1 MKGSFQA
8 IGLVAQV
15 IDLDTDFLHS
25 ILGVDGVDS
34 ALLQLG
40 SQTRYTKP
48 WG

>member
-34 ALLQLG
+34 ALLQSG